1 MAGGFG
7 GVYFYDKGSN
17 ALKDWTQEEKSL
29 LWLDSFLLETTL
41 KRSLLQ
47 AAGSAVALVKGFSKH
62 ISLFPDEKVFRFMQ
76 ETLANGEYFQRVK
89 TRLEAEKITPVFCG
103 GEGYPKE
110 WASMSDS
117 PLCLYAKGKTELLT
131 ARKLAIVGSRRTTES
146 ARKLGA
152 IIAKE
157 VSASFVVVTGA
168 ADGGDEAAL
177 KGALATG
184 NVICF
189 AAGGFGALP
198 KENLL
203 LAEVEK
209 KGLLITACPY
219 DTPVRVYSYEY
230 RNKLLAAMSEG
241 TLVLGAAKKSGALVT
256 AKYAREFG
264 KKLFAIP
271 YAPSVVAGE
280 GCNALIKQG
289 AYLTENASDILEQ
302 YGFAVMAKPKV
313 LLTDMEQKVIDVLT
327 ELGEMHVTDLSKAV
341 GLPAFKLATLLA
353 SLEVKGLAVKL
364 GGNRY
369 SVI

>member
-1 MAGGFG
+1 M
-7 GVYFYDKGSN
+7 
-17 ALKDWTQEEKSL
+17 
-29 LWLDSFLLETTL
+29 
-41 KRSLLQ
+41 
-47 AAGSAVALVKGFSKH
+47 VKGFSKYK
-62 ISLFPDEKVFRFMQ
+62 SLFPDEKLFRCMQ
-76 ETLANGEYFQRVK
+76 ETLANGEYFQWVK
-89 TRLEAEKITPVFCG
+89 NRLEAESITPIFWG

-110 WASMSDS
+110 WMSISDA
-117 PLCLYAKGKTELLT
+117 PLCLYLKGRAELLA

-146 ARKLGA
+146 AKQLGT
-152 IIAKE
+152 IIAKD

-177 KGALATG
+177 KGGLATG

-189 AAGGFGALP
+189 SAGGFGALP

-203 LAEVEK
+203 LREVEK

-219 DTPVRVYSYEY
+219 DTPIRVYSYEY

-241 TLVLGAAKKSGALVT
+241 TLVLGAAKKSGSLVT
-256 AKYAREFG
+256 AKYAQEFG

-289 AYLTENASDILEQ
+289 AYLTENASDILMQ
-302 YGFAVMAKPKV
+302 YGFTAMAKPKV
-313 LLTDMEQKVIDVLT
+313 LLTDAEQKIVDVLT
-327 ELGEMHVTDLSKAV
+327 ECGEMHVTDLSKSV
-341 GLPAFKLATLLA
+341 GLPVFKLATLLA
-353 SLEVKGLAVKL
+353 LLEVKGLAVKL

-369 SVI
+369 SVV

>member
-1 MAGGFG
+1 M
-7 GVYFYDKGSN
+7 
-17 ALKDWTQEEKSL
+17 KDWTQEEKSL
-29 LWLDSFLLETTL
+29 LWLDSFPLEPTL
-41 KRSLLQ
+41 KRSLLRL
-47 AAGSAVALVKGFSKH
+47 AGSAVALVKGFSSHK
-62 ISLFPDEKVFRFMQ
+62 SLFPDEKLFRFMQ
-76 ETLANGEYFQRVK
+76 ETLANGEYFHRVK
-89 TRLEAEKITPVFCG
+89 TRLEAEGITPVFWG
-103 GEGYPKE
+103 DEGYPKE
-110 WASMSDS
+110 WTSISDA
-117 PLCLYAKGKTELLT
+117 PLCLYLKGRTELLT

-152 IIAKE
+152 VIAKD

-177 KGALATG
+177 KGALTTG

-189 AAGGFGALP
+189 SAGGFGALP

-203 LAEVEK
+203 LTEVEK

-256 AKYAREFG
+256 AKYAQAFE

-289 AYLTENASDILEQ
+289 AYLTENASDILKQ
-302 YGFAVMAKPKV
+302 YGFAAMAKPKV
-313 LLTDMEQKVIDVLT
+313 SLTDAEQTIVDVLT
-327 ELGEMHVTDLSKAV
+327 EHGEMHITDLSKAV
-341 GLPAFKLATLLA
+341 GVPAFKLAMLLA